1 MALRRQTCVNHPDRL
16 AIGLCVKTKQ
26 TICAECSTR
35 YEGVNYSKEG
45 LRILQ
50 QERAAGQSAAQRG
63 RLAVMLLCAGGSP
76 LFLLLLYLFYRLAL
90 TSLIDMQQLHIG
102 AFAVER

>member
-1 MALRRQTCVNHPDRL
+1 MALRRQTCVNHPDRP
-16 AIGLCVKTKQ
+16 AIGVCVKTKQ

-50 QERAAGQSAAQRG
+50 QERAAGRSAARRG
-63 RLAVMLLCAGGSP
+63 RLAITLLCAGGSP

-90 TSLIDMQQLHIG
+90 TSLIDMQQLDFG
-102 AFAVER
+102 AVTMEP